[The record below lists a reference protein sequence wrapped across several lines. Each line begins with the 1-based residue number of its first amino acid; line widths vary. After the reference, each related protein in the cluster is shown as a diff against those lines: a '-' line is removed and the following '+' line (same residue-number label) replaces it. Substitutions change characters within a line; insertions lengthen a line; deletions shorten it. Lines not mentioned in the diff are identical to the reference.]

1 MFDRRRAHRAL
12 VPGKPRS
19 LGDNTMIASTN
30 TPRAA
35 LIAGLAS
42 LAACAQQPN
51 PPATQT
57 AAPAQGSG
65 MSNMSGMSGMSGMGG
80 DHAAMMAQCA
90 DMRRQ
95 MAAGTHP
102 QTPGMAEM
110 MRHCQEME
118 SGMGNMPGMGGP
130 APAATRSR

>member
-1 MFDRRRAHRAL
+1 MMSA
-12 VPGKPRS
+12 
-19 LGDNTMIASTN
+19 TN
-30 TPRAA
+30 VVRAA
-35 LIAGLAS
+35 LIAGLG
-42 LAACAQQPN
+42 LLPVACAQPS
-51 PPATQT
+51 PPAAQS

-65 MSNMSGMSGMSGMGG
+65 MSGMSGMQGD

-110 MRHCQEME
+110 MRHCQKMDQ
-118 SGMGNMPGMGGP
+118 SMGNMPGMGAP